1 MKKTTLRVISICL
14 SMVILLPLVSCKK
27 KEKTIPLIESIKY
40 KSGQEILET
49 DPYFNAEVNLL
60 KIPVEEG
67 REVEYMYSNPYGFF
81 GDIAVM
87 EYCIDYKVPGGVDI
101 FSLPDDEQIKY
112 HKQGN
117 GIFDGQGNYLSDI
130 PQDIN
135 LLYDVEADPD
145 GHLCVLGYGDGEKE
159 KWKKELISAIF
170 DKDGKELKRVT
181 LTGAPFDP
189 GCLFLPKL
197 GFLSDGRCTVR
208 ESGALYVFDKEGKL
222 DYTISDPERTMGTGI
237 ISKNGKNYVI
247 SFGYDREKDEESIL
261 LKEINIKTGE
271 LGKSYDASG
280 LSAFGELCPTAQG
293 LFVNS
298 STGCYE
304 YDIETGKLTKFFDWS
319 DTDVNRAL
327 LASIQRSPTPK
338 NTNEIYAIGL
348 LNTQEP
354 VEFYLIHLTRTEKN
368 PHAGKKIIVV
378 GGIDIN
384 NNKSLMT
391 FISEYNSNHE
401 NKCRAVL
408 IDYSEDLESG
418 GNRADVENKVLL
430 DILSGEGPDILVNFS
445 ESSSFQSTNVM
456 EDLNPYLDGADGISR
471 EDYFDNVFRA
481 QEKNGQLFHMPIRFS
496 LEGLL
501 VNTDYISNTT
511 GWTFD
516 EFEEAASK
524 MPDDV
529 GFMEGFLYKDF
540 LKMLLSSTMSS
551 FVDYQNKTVNFQN
564 DSMKKYL
571 QLARKFGVEHISS
584 NEGVYKFFDG
594 DKLTS
599 DTNFSELKF
608 NNGLIAVRKETL
620 EYYDEIGVYKDY
632 NACTFLGYPSL
643 EGSGAAIKSFLSIG
657 IVSSSKYKD
666 LAWDFL
672 RAFLEFPG
680 DREFYDTPFPVNR
693 KTFETES
700 QRQLQRHVPYF
711 TEEEYNEEKEMIENA
726 KTTFCYD
733 AAMIDVITEEAA
745 AYFAGDRTEDE
756 VLKNIQNRCD
766 LIIKERG

>member
-14 SMVILLPLVSCKK
+14 SMVMLLPLVSCKK
-27 KEKTIPLIESIKY
+27 KEKTIPLIESIQY

-49 DPYFNAEVNLL
+49 DPYFDAEVNLL
-60 KIPVEEG
+60 RIPVDEG
-67 REVEYMYSNPYGFF
+67 REVEETYTLPYGFF
-81 GDIAVM
+81 GELAIA
-87 EYCIDYKVPGGVDI
+87 EYAVGYKVPGGI
-101 FSLPDDEQIKY
+101 KRSELPYDESIKY
-112 HKQGN
+112 YTQGF
-117 GIFDGQGNYLSDI
+117 GIFDAKGNYISDV

-159 KWKKELISAIF
+159 KWKKELISVVF
-170 DKDGKELKRVT
+170 DKDGKVIKRVT

-222 DYTISDPERTMGTGI
+222 DYTISEPERTMGTGI

-247 SFGYDREKDEESIL
+247 SFGYDPEKDEESIL

-280 LSAFGELCPTAQG
+280 LSAFGELCPTAEG

-298 STGCYE
+298 GTGCYE
-304 YDIETGKLTKFFDWS
+304 YDIENGKLTKFFDWS
-319 DTDVNRAL
+319 DTDVNSMM
-327 LASIQRSPTPK
+327 LAHTPCSPVPK
-338 NTNEIYAIGL
+338 TTNEIYAVGL
-348 LNTQEP
+348 MNTSGP
-354 VEFYLIHLTRTEKN
+354 TEFYLIHLTRAEKN
-368 PHAGKKIIVV
+368 PHAGKKMIVV

-384 NNKSLMT
+384 NNASLMT
-391 FISEYNSNHE
+391 FISEYNSDPE

-430 DILSGEGPDILVNFS
+430 DILSGEGPDVLVNFS
-445 ESSSFQSTNVM
+445 ESSSFQTANVM
-456 EDLNPYLDGADGISR
+456 EDLNPYLDGPDGISR
-471 EDYFDNVFRA
+471 EVYFDNVFRA

-529 GFMEGFLYKDF
+529 GFMEGLLYKDF

-551 FVDYQNKTVNFQN
+551 FVDYQNKTVDFQN

-571 QLARKFGVEHISS
+571 QMAKKYGVEHLSGD
-584 NEGVYKFFDG
+584 EGIYMYYNG
-594 DKLTS
+594 DKLMS
-599 DTNFSELKF
+599 DTNMSDIKF
-608 NNGLIAVRKETL
+608 QNGLIAMRRETL
-620 EYYDEIGVYKDY
+620 DYYDEIGVYKDY

-700 QRQLQRHVPYF
+700 QRRLQHHSPYF
-711 TEEEYNEEKEMIENA
+711 TEEEYNEVKEMIENA

-766 LIIKERG
+766 LIVKERG